1 MRANLWI
8 KRALLAVVLLS
19 GSLGLTAMPSPAE
32 AGHRFVTVN
41 GMLLGPQELA
51 IADRNAGFRVPDGHY
66 WYDLQSG
73 YWGPVGGPAVGRV
86 PPQLREAPAPQQ
98 GWSWRNDTTGEGMI
112 YNPDGGSWQDRVWVS
127 PR

>member
-1 MRANLWI
+1 MIGTPATWSRSA
-8 KRALLAVVLLS
+8 
-19 GSLGLTAMPSPAE
+19 GSSA
-32 AGHRFVTVN
+32 R
-41 GMLLGPQELA
+41 
-51 IADRNAGFRVPDGHY
+51 
-66 WYDLQSG
+66 
-73 YWGPVGGPAVGRV
+73 PAVGRV

>member
-19 GSLGLTAMPSPAE
+19 GSFCVAMPPQAE

-98 GWSWRNDTTGEGMI
+98 GWSRRNDTTGEGMI
-112 YNPDGGSWQDRVWVS
+112 YNPEGGSWQDRVWVS